1 MKQEFQTIRCFYWKW
16 EMVFYSEGGA
26 TNPESNNDKPSTLAN
41 VLEEVRALRKE
52 VALVK
57 FNDARISKLGRILND
72 NFMFRYDIN
81 PNGNHNAI
89 NQGLSSLANHLMVH
103 IYHSA
108 CSRLD
113 IDNAKVAC
121 HVIGIHKADGKNDSP
136 NSNQNGV
143 KKGLSFDDAL
153 IGIHKEDGKND
164 SPNVNHNVVNK
175 GLSGSATDLVDL
187 YFFKLQSTC
196 SSPDMDNGEVVVA
209 GMGIHK
215 ADGQN
220 DIPNANENALD
231 VLIQVA
237 CDGMRIDKADGNNDY
252 TYSQREPS
260 TLDVL
265 ESMQSN
271 QSSSEC
277 SVLTSTTTRIAK
289 IARVANPLALVA
301 QQQPVYH
308 PQTHPTYYN
317 KNSLTRS
324 QQDATRNREKEI
336 VNSPQLIYDQEPSM
350 VDDDDETLKDKEID
364 KLMALISLSF
374 KKIYKPTNNNLRTS
388 LNTSRAN

>member
-143 KKGLSFDDAL
+143 KKGLSCL
-153 IGIHKEDGKND
+153 
-164 SPNVNHNVVNK
+164 
-175 GLSGSATDLVDL
+175 
-187 YFFKLQSTC
+187 
-196 SSPDMDNGEVVVA
+196 
-209 GMGIHK
+209 
-215 ADGQN
+215 
-220 DIPNANENALD
+220 ANNPLLD